1 MSLADISER
10 NRHLKR
16 WSWQEEI
23 IRLSL
28 VSFTNVFHQ
37 LVRFPSSPSV
47 SLRFPDNKAET
58 RCRTRPHSLTILVLP
73 CHPASSYP
81 ENYVTQF
88 GERLLNAPSDIEY
101 RDVTIEVFHMLRGV
115 LDSDEVKQRFR
126 NLRFKCRAE
135 ESLDGYMLAR
145 KLKSST
151 LCPERSHKGAKQP
164 SEQG

>member
-1 MSLADISER
+1 MYFIS
-10 NRHLKR
+10 
-16 WSWQEEI
+16 WC
-23 IRLSL
+23 
-28 VSFTNVFHQ
+28 VSPV
-37 LVRFPSSPSV
+37 VRQSHCV
-47 SLRFPDNKAET
+47 
-58 RCRTRPHSLTILVLP
+58 SLTIRLRPGVELVP
-73 CHPASSYP
+73 IHSPFWSYRVAASSYP